1 MKKFYESLVAIL
13 LLSAC
18 SPGEG
23 VDVPEPLTHPDKGEY
38 SSNSGDSTVDG
49 DDSSTTGGINT
60 GGDDSTGAE
69 SGDNGTNPDGSSSE
83 NLPEPVALPAFFSGA
98 HEAAGELAS
107 FYLRDNGLW
116 PEGWLSTAN
125 SLVAMIGY
133 MERTGTQ
140 DFSWI
145 LANTLVKVG
154 ADKLYRESQEDNASW
169 GIAWLRAYD
178 LTKEAKYLDAARVQA
193 DRMTREAWDETCGGG
208 IYDRTDKT
216 SKSVAANLLYIKLLA
231 GLSTRV
237 MTASN
242 YKADAV
248 KAWEWF
254 QASALLKDRSLVL
267 GTIEA
272 STCQFK
278 ETSPLA
284 QNQGTLVGALTELY
298 RATSNEAYLSK
309 AKLLA
314 DASMKALAHN
324 NGVFSDDAFPKCDNC
339 SIGDRLN
346 KGIYVRNLA
355 ELNAVAKVSTI
366 SKFLEMNSRSIWS
379 KAKGQ
384 GGMFGYRWDGS
395 FDAADS
401 ARQTSAVDL
410 LNSQISAPLARNY
423 GLLMDTRTSAVCT
436 NNEAAIKAF
445 DGSAATKWCGIMI
458 DGINHLSVDL
468 GADRVV
474 TAVRILHAG
483 AGGESRAFNTKD
495 FELQISSDG
504 ANFTEIGRVRGNLS
518 SMSYTKVSGTGR
530 FLRLRFTSPGADNFG
545 RIYEMSS
552 E

>member
-1 MKKFYESLVAIL
+1 M
-13 LLSAC
+13 
-18 SPGEG
+18 
-23 VDVPEPLTHPDKGEY
+23 PEPLTPPDNGEY

-49 DDSSTTGGINT
+49 NGDSSTG
-60 GGDDSTGAE
+60 
-69 SGDNGTNPDGSSSE
+69 GTNPDENTSNGDQPGDDMTNPGNSNSE
-83 NLPEPVALPAFFSGA
+83 NLPIPAALPLFFSGA
-98 HEAAGELAS
+98 HEAVGELAS
-107 FYLRDNGLW
+107 FYLRDTGLW

-154 ADKLYRESQEDNASW
+154 ADKLYKDNQEDNASW
-169 GIAWLRAYD
+169 GITWLRAYD

-193 DRMTREAWDETCGGG
+193 DRITRESWDEVCGGG
-208 IYDRTDKT
+208 IYDRSDKA

-231 GLSTRV
+231 GLSNRV

-242 YKADAV
+242 YQADAV

-254 QASALLKDRSLVL
+254 QASALLKDRSFVL

-272 STCQFK
+272 SSCQFK
-278 ETSPLA
+278 ETSRLA
-284 QNQGTLVGALTELY
+284 QNQGTVLGALTELY
-298 RATSNEAYLSK
+298 RATNNEAYLSK
-309 AKLLA
+309 AKLLS
-314 DASMKALAHN
+314 DASMKALSHN
-324 NGVFSDDAFPKCDNC
+324 NGVFSDESLPNCENC
-339 SIGDRLN
+339 SVSDRLN

-355 ELNAVAKVSTI
+355 ELNAVAKLPTLA
-366 SKFLEMNSRSIWS
+366 KFLEMNSRSIWS
-379 KAKGQ
+379 KSRGQ
-384 GGMFGYRWDGS
+384 GGLFGYRWDAASDG
-395 FDAADS
+395 ADS

-410 LNSQISAPLARNY
+410 LNSQITAPLAKNY

-436 NNEAAIKAF
+436 NNEVAIKAF
-445 DGSAATKWCGIMI
+445 DGSAASKWCGQMI

-468 GADRVV
+468 GAERVV

-483 AGGESRAFNTKD
+483 AGGESRALNTKD

-504 ANFTEIGRVRGNLS
+504 ANFTEIGKVRGNFS
-518 SMSYTKVSGTGR
+518 SMTYTKVTGTGR
-530 FLRLRFTSPGADNFG
+530 YLRLRFTSPGADNFG